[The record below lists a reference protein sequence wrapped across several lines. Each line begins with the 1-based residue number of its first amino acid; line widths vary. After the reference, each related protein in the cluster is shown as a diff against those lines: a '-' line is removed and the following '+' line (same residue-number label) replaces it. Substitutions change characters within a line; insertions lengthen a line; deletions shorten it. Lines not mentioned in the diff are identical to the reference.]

1 MMKSYDPVD
10 IRKLSVGNNSL
21 NFFIVGEIIYF
32 IIFKQ
37 IPFGI
42 KIESS
47 EFADLMHFMLK
58 RM

>member
-1 MMKSYDPVD
+1 MIKSYEMID
-10 IRKLSVGNNSL
+10 IKNLSVWNNSL
-21 NFFIVGEIIYF
+21 NFFIVWEIIYL

-37 IPFGI
+37 VPFWI

-58 RM
+58 RI